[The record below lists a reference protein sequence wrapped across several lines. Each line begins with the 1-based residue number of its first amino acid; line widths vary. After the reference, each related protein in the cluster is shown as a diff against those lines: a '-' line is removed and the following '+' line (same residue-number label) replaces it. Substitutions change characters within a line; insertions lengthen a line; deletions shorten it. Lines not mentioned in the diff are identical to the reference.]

1 MNQSRKHPSTS
12 LRSVQGRGKGEST
25 KKRMGKHKHQ
35 FVEDY
40 DGLVGFGLDR
50 ETDEKTLTWYL
61 QKFSD
66 DDHMAMIRERLSEE
80 DLKSLFDLLGG
91 LLKKYLSEEEYHR
104 VFLKDQE

>member
-1 MNQSRKHPSTS
+1 
-12 LRSVQGRGKGEST
+12 
-25 KKRMGKHKHQ
+25 MGKHKHQ
-35 FVEDY
+35 FVDDY
-40 DGLVGFGLDR
+40 DGFVGFGLDR

-80 DLKSLFDLLGG
+80 DLKALFDLLGG
-91 LLKKYLSEEEYHR
+91 LLKKYLSEKEYHG

>member
-1 MNQSRKHPSTS
+1 
-12 LRSVQGRGKGEST
+12 
-25 KKRMGKHKHQ
+25 MGKHKHQ

-66 DDHMAMIRERLSEE
+66 DDHMALMRENMSEQ
-80 DLKSLFDLLGG
+80 DLKALFDLLGG
-91 LLKKYLSEEEYHR
+91 LLKKYLSEQEYHR